1 MDKATGATP
10 ARDGTAELDR
20 LAKSGV
26 VSVRLARR
34 ARIVL
39 MAMRGMDD
47 VAIAQTLRVGRAQ
60 VARWRKRFAAGGVAA
75 IAADLPRSGR
85 KPKVDADRILELTR
99 QPAPDGSR
107 VTSRKIAEVC
117 GVSDSTVVR
126 VWDRSGLSR
135 RHSTSHSDAS
145 DRAAAC
151 PLACVLGMLLGSR
164 ERVLAICAVGGLPAH
179 PPGVDAAYAARARR
193 GCGSGSEDA
202 DGPAEPASDP
212 IIIANPISA
221 GEAFD
226 ATDLAWLDFLHRIR
240 KLRPIDRTVTL
251 ICDAR
256 LTISRPRVR
265 AWLAD
270 HPEFAVEVAPSGLAW
285 RGRVDR
291 MLRRAQDGGGDDL
304 EASGFRDLMATLVG
318 HFAAS
323 KCGHVPFVWTRS
335 ALRPTADA
343 CWRGGTVAMPLRG
356 NETAPQ
362 GLAAISARHPGAG
375 RTRHA
380 SVEA

>member
-1 MDKATGATP
+1 MRNAASDPPSG
-10 ARDGTAELDR
+10 DGTAQLDR

-47 VAIAQTLRVGRAQ
+47 IAIAQALGVGRAQ
-60 VARWRKRFAAGGVAA
+60 VARWRKRFAEGGVAA

-107 VTSRKIAEVC
+107 VTSRTIAEAC

-135 RHSTSHSDAS
+135 RHSTSDSDAS
-145 DRAAAC
+145 DRDAAC
-151 PLACVLGMLLGSR
+151 PLECVLGMLLAPR
-164 ERVLAICAVGGLPAH
+164 ERVLAICAAGRLPTR
-179 PPGVDAAYAARARR
+179 PPGVHDAHAARARL
-193 GCGSGSEDA
+193 GCGSGSEGA
-202 DGPAEPASDP
+202 DGPAASASAP
-212 IIIANPISA
+212 IIIANQISA

-256 LTISRPRVR
+256 LTISRPQVR

-270 HPEFAVEVAPSGLAW
+270 NPEFAVEVAPSGLAW

-291 MLRRAQDGGGDDL
+291 MLRRAQDDGGDDP
-304 EASGFRDLMATLVG
+304 ETSGFRDLMATLVG

-323 KCGHVPFVWTRS
+323 KCGHVPFIWTRS
-335 ALRPTADA
+335 ALHPTADA
-343 CWRGGTVAMPLRG
+343 CRRRANLAIPLHG
-356 NETAPQ
+356 NGTAPR